1 MNHSY
6 LYYCGM
12 IAIFMMRNPSDV
24 SFRFLRL
31 LGPPWNVSFRH
42 IIPYLLAVRFPSTS
56 DHYYYYYASQSIYA
70 SLKVNH
76 SLELGPI
83 SISPPTDGSQTRI
96 WGGRR
101 RRRRIKR
108 RRRRNRRRR
117 RWRWRKKRQSRSNF
131 SFNLRRRRAHDRRL
145 SSIRS
150 SVYND
155 DCHFSLPPPKQDRRR
170 ERDGYIL
177 REREG
182 REPC

>member
-117 RWRWRKKRQSRSNF
+117 RRWRKKRQSRSNF

-170 ERDGYIL
+170 ERDVYIL

-182 REPC
+182 REPS